1 MGEMRDPDWHGKE
14 SPKPPQFYDEPGGT
28 GVPVKFNIDPTDAAT
43 HERVLTEMRE
53 NARNHRQVYYDT
65 GRETAQRA
73 DVQRQERYTRA
84 LTYALDELVRLRAE
98 SASWRRVAEQL
109 ETEKQTLTAENE
121 QLRKAIGDMG
131 LRALDGIEALRGPEG
146 GTE

>member
-43 HERVLTEMRE
+43 HERVLTEMR
-53 NARNHRQVYYDT
+53 AA
-65 GRETAQRA
+65 AQRA
-73 DVQRQERYTRA
+73 QRRAVSTVNASYWQERFDA
-84 LTYALDELVRLRAE
+84 LTYALDELARLRVV

-109 ETEKQTLTAENE
+109 ETEKQTLTAEHE
-121 QLRKAIGDMG
+121 RLRKAIGDMG